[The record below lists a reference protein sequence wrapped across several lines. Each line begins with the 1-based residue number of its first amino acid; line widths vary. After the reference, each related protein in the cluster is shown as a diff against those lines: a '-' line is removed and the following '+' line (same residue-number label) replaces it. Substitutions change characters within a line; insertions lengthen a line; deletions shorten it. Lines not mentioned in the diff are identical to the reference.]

1 MLRAALACAAF
12 LCVSSARAETNDDAL
27 SEIAAELLLE
37 EGAGA
42 LRTEAL
48 LRASRSTL
56 PSVRVLRA
64 AASDTG
70 ARRRFVDGLEARA
83 RGLVVCGEAVSS
95 SARLVVC
102 GERLASLDVGARGH
116 VRVSLD
122 GAASAPLLYH
132 LSGAG
137 TVSLVGFG
145 DALVRGEVTLSDVQ
159 RAAPA
164 TLQLV
169 ARFSD
174 GPRPVAELC
183 LGECPRFDGRSTLE
197 GSITELRPLR
207 ANALLARAATA
218 HAERVC
224 EDARVAHELDPGRD
238 PTARLRSAGVMARV
252 VGETVARAENEA
264 GAIAAILSSPSH
276 RATLTDRRF
285 TDFGVGRAHDSRGA
299 LCVVALF
306 AAWPRASAE

>member
-1 MLRAALACAAF
+1 MLRGAFVCAALLAA
-12 LCVSSARAETNDDAL
+12 SPARAETNDDAL
-27 SEIAAELLLE
+27 SEVAAELLLE
-37 EGAGA
+37 EAAGA
-42 LRTEAL
+42 SRTEAL

-70 ARRRFVDGLEARA
+70 ARRRFVEGLEARA
-83 RGLVVCGEAVSS
+83 RGLIVCGEAASS
-95 SARLVVC
+95 SSRLVVC
-102 GERLASLDVGARGH
+102 GERLASLEVGARGQ
-116 VRVSLD
+116 VRIDLSS
-122 GAASAPLLYH
+122 GGSAPLLYR

-137 TVSLVGFG
+137 AVSLVAHG
-145 DALVRGEVTLSDVQ
+145 DALLRGEVVLSDEQ
-159 RAAPA
+159 REGPA

-183 LGECPRFDGRSTLE
+183 LGECPRFDGRATLE
-197 GSITELRPLR
+197 ESITELRSLR
-207 ANALLARAATA
+207 PNALLARAATA

-224 EDARVAHELDPGRD
+224 ADARVAHELDPGRD
-238 PTARLRSAGVMARV
+238 PTARLRAAGVTARV
-252 VGETVARAENEA
+252 VGETVARSENEA
-264 GAIAAILSSPSH
+264 GAIAAVLSSPSH

-299 LCVVALF
+299 LCIVALF